1 MNFFLLTLY
10 HKMNIINNLISNK
23 INYISQSQRTHL
35 TKSVNHSY
43 FLAKSKING
52 ITKTHYSFSDS
63 MHSKI
68 KRKRL
73 KQRDYIPFFQSVVIM
88 NIHKIIKSLMLQSIS
103 FFGMYLFKNTPIPLT
118 SQRGSSLAKDPNCK
132 LL

>member
-1 MNFFLLTLY
+1 
-10 HKMNIINNLISNK
+10 MNIINNLISNK

-52 ITKTHYSFSDS
+52 ITKTHYSFLDS
-63 MHSKI
+63 VHNEI

-73 KQRDYIPFFQSVVIM
+73 KQKDYIIYTF
-88 NIHKIIKSLMLQSIS
+88 LSI
-103 FFGMYLFKNTPIPLT
+103 
-118 SQRGSSLAKDPNCK
+118 GSYNEHTGDH
-132 LL
+132 